1 MEVVGYLIGGVVYD
15 FNNLL
20 MVILGNVEM
29 LVELVIDLDL

>member
-1 MEVVGYLIGGVVYD
+1 MEVVGYLIGGVAYD